1 MINRLMLYSLM
12 GFMFLSQTFVSAEIS
27 EKKNGSILVLPEY
40 LNKSISNDV
49 INCVISRI
57 RFIDKN
63 VKIDTNSRYAELSP
77 DGKLLFDDVQLK
89 KSLLKNFSLNIYEV
103 LDDMG
108 DCKYFSYIMISS
120 GKVELLA
127 VKKDPIITTS
137 DIASLEYSPESSRL
151 GVKLKLEGAKRIKS
165 YTEKARKAQDR
176 IFIQINDDLRFSPVV
191 ISTLYDVFSL
201 NISVKEANVIMMQY
215 KYPLNINVN

>member
-1 MINRLMLYSLM
+1 MINRLMLYFLM
-12 GFMFLSQTFVSAEIS
+12 GLMFLSQTFVRAEIS

-49 INCVISRI
+49 INCVINRI

-63 VKIDTNSRYAELSP
+63 VKIDLSSGSVELSP
-77 DGKLLFDDVQLK
+77 NGKFLFDDLQLK

-103 LDDMG
+103 LDDVG
-108 DCKYFSYIMISS
+108 DCKYFSYIMMSS

-137 DIASLEYSPESSRL
+137 DISSLEYSPENSRL
-151 GVKLKLEGAKRIKS
+151 GVKLKLEGAKRIKA

-191 ISTLYDVFSL
+191 LSTLYDVFSL
-201 NISVKEANVIMMQY
+201 NISTREANVIIMQY